1 MNKIVKENS
10 NENSPILNDMKL
22 NSNAVTDDK
31 RMYRSK
37 VQFLA

>member
-1 MNKIVKENS
+1 MNKIVRKIQTKIVQ
-10 NENSPILNDMKL
+10 ILNDMKL

>member
-1 MNKIVKENS
+1 MNKIVNENS
-10 NENSPILNDMKL
+10 NENSLILNDMKF

>member
-10 NENSPILNDMKL
+10 NENSSILNDMKL